1 MCKKLLGKLKRLV
14 NTLNKFNAENSKVEN
29 NQVQKAGDGSQ
40 QIQMVNSTLNIGI
53 SEERAREIFTEM
65 NAIARQNY
73 TCDAYERA
81 IKRVE
86 MFEELLMD
94 KVNQVDGMLEAF
106 RDPSFQIL
114 LVEAQKRAAASD
126 RDADLQMLAELLVH
140 RVENKDDRK
149 IKASISGAINIVD
162 QIDDDALCGLT
173 LVYAISNLVAVSG
186 DISQGLN
193 DMNNLFSSLCYRKLP
208 TEFEWVYHLDIL
220 NAVRSSSLVTFKKF
234 KDYYTDML
242 NGYVCV
248 GIQKNSENH
257 SKALEILRDANLPL
271 ELLVA
276 HELNNGFVRLN
287 VQNKELISNIEF
299 FAVSN
304 AQVVKRRRITAQE
317 VSALDRIWNL
327 YSQDANIIEN
337 VRNTFMA
344 KWNTYESLS
353 LIRAW
358 WEKIPHSFVITPIGR
373 ALAHANAKRYNNNV
387 PDMSL

>member
-1 MCKKLLGKLKRLV
+1 
-14 NTLNKFNAENSKVEN
+14 
-29 NQVQKAGDGSQ
+29 
-40 QIQMVNSTLNIGI
+40 MVNSTLNIGI

>member
-1 MCKKLLGKLKRLV
+1 
-14 NTLNKFNAENSKVEN
+14 
-29 NQVQKAGDGSQ
+29 
-40 QIQMVNSTLNIGI
+40 MVNSTLNIGI

-220 NAVRSSSLVTFKKF
+220 NAVRSSSLVTFKRF

-257 SKALEILRDANLPL
+257 SKALEILREANLPL

-304 AQVVKRRRITAQE
+304 AQVVKRRITAQE

-358 WEKIPHSFVITPIGR
+358 WEEIPHSFVITPIGR

>member
-1 MCKKLLGKLKRLV
+1 
-14 NTLNKFNAENSKVEN
+14 
-29 NQVQKAGDGSQ
+29 
-40 QIQMVNSTLNIGI
+40 MVNSTLNIGI

-220 NAVRSSSLVTFKKF
+220 NAVRSSSLVTFKRF

-257 SKALEILRDANLPL
+257 SKALEILREANLPL

-353 LIRAW
+353 LIRSW
-358 WEKIPHSFVITPIGR
+358 WEEIPHSFVITPIGR